1 MSDRAFA
8 FLTPANA
15 LAKLAFSE
23 VHDAL
28 TAGGQN
34 SQTDG
39 AQAACRRRMRVE
51 PEQRRDDEI
60 VRLRREM
67 ERPKYDTDGEASET
81 LTEPDSDTNEQLGR
95 ELGMVWDGSYLLD
108 LQSPPAMPER
118 GWTAGKGPLENMPID
133 LLLCTRA
140 FAKTHD
146 IKLRNPH
153 ARFNFFLENKGLFI
167 MGCSRSPTAQLT
179 VNGDGATRGPY
190 HLNQHIM
197 KIQLDK
203 LEYNFQWTENAT
215 TEDFKLARRRYVVRA
230 LRGGQQAANIDVEMP
245 TPLPNRRTMGKWTL
259 GDALGAGGNG
269 RVFFASDRSGNVAA
283 IKVVERTSRNCDT
296 VDEEINI
303 LQKATDL
310 ANSSVDGERIL
321 RMEQV
326 IYSNGEEFSSK
337 TAFDNVAIVLKP
349 MTPQTFGDLLGT
361 RSKGVQ
367 GHDNGGGDC
376 LPLRTAWCQSNA
388 RQTLGA
394 PRPEAGQHRAT
405 RLRSVLLDV
414 GTSRHIPADGSLL
427 PTPGT
432 VGTIGYLAPE
442 LELEAYDLSIDIWP
456 MGVILYELTYNCHP
470 WKLSINPWRD
480 GKDNEALRDS
490 FRKSYQ
496 NAIAKMARD
505 YKSALASPTRG
516 YIHLGRLFI
525 DMVRYQWAPNNHAQR
540 PDIDQVL
547 QHPAWGPLLPE
558 SPQPKK
564 RRL

>member
-8 FLTPANA
+8 LLTPANA

-34 SQTDG
+34 NQTDG
-39 AQAACRRRMRVE
+39 DQAARRRRMCVE

-81 LTEPDSDTNEQLGR
+81 LTEPDSDTDEQLGR

-203 LEYNFQWTENAT
+203 LEYNFQWTENAA
-215 TEDFKLARRRYVVRA
+215 TEDFKSSRRRYVVRA
-230 LRGGQQAANIDVEMP
+230 LHGGQQAANIDVEMP
-245 TPLPNRRTMGKWTL
+245 TPLPNRRTIGKWTL

-283 IKVVERTSRNCDT
+283 IKVVERTSRNCNT

-303 LQKATDL
+303 LQKVTDL

-326 IYSNGEEFSSK
+326 IYSNGEEFSTK
-337 TAFDNVAIVLKP
+337 TAFDNIAIVLKP

-361 RSKGVQ
+361 RSKG
-367 GHDNGGGDC
+367 
-376 LPLRTAWCQSNA
+376 
-388 RQTLGA
+388 
-394 PRPEAGQHRAT
+394 
-405 RLRSVLLDV
+405 
-414 GTSRHIPADGSLL
+414 
-427 PTPGT
+427 
-432 VGTIGYLAPE
+432 
-442 LELEAYDLSIDIWP
+442 
-456 MGVILYELTYNCHP
+456 
-470 WKLSINPWRD
+470 
-480 GKDNEALRDS
+480 
-490 FRKSYQ
+490 
-496 NAIAKMARD
+496 
-505 YKSALASPTRG
+505 
-516 YIHLGRLFI
+516 
-525 DMVRYQWAPNNHAQR
+525 
-540 PDIDQVL
+540 
-547 QHPAWGPLLPE
+547 
-558 SPQPKK
+558 
-564 RRL
+564 